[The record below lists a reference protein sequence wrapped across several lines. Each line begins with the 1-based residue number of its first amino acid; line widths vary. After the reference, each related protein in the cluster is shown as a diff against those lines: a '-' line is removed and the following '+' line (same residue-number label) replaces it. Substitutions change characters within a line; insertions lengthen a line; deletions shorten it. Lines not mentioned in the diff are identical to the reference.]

1 MGQEAVQDFQIF
13 EGNRKQ
19 NCKKVLTAFA
29 RPSPAEQ
36 KDAET
41 CGGSIQSKEWHGPG
55 GYSNLT
61 RSG

>member
-1 MGQEAVQDFQIF
+1 MGQEAVQNIQIF

-19 NCKKVLTAFA
+19 NRKKVLTAFA

-41 CGGSIQSKEWHGPG
+41 CGGSVQSKEWHGPG

-61 RSG
+61 